1 MIKEL
6 ENLSALV
13 SEPISLLLLAIN
25 LAVGVVL
32 SLIIRWHFQQYGTSL
47 SNRREFSQIF
57 PFIVLTTTLVIMIVK
72 SSLALSLGLVGA
84 LSIVRFRTPIKEPE
98 ELAYLFLSIA
108 VGLGLGANQTLITI
122 GATLGIMVVMS
133 LIKGRKNG
141 RTYNNVY
148 LSISYDAP
156 GLSIADVNEVVEKHF
171 SSGNLRRAE
180 TDAAGAEVGY
190 LVDVEDMAMI
200 AALTDELRQE
210 MKDVRVSLIDQSHL
224 PRI

>member
-6 ENLSALV
+6 ENLNALV
-13 SEPISLLLLAIN
+13 SEPLSLLLLAIN
-25 LAVGVVL
+25 LAVGTVL
-32 SLIIRWHFQQYGTSL
+32 SLIIRWHFQKYGTSL
-47 SNRREFSQIF
+47 SNRGEFSQIF

-108 VGLGLGANQTLITI
+108 VGLGLGANQTLITV
-122 GATLGIMVVMS
+122 GSALGIMIVMAI
-133 LIKGRKNG
+133 IKDSKVS

-148 LSISYDAP
+148 LSISYEAP
-156 GLSIADVNEVVEKHF
+156 GLSIADVNGVVEKHF
-171 SSGNLRRAE
+171 YSGNMRRAE
-180 TDAAGAEVGY
+180 TDAVGSEVGY
-190 LVDVEDMAMI
+190 LVDVDDMAVI
-200 AALTDELRQE
+200 SALTDELRE
-210 MKDVRVSLIDQSHL
+210 KMKDVRVSLIDQSHL